1 MATIPISKTTL
12 SRIIKYLSDAALLY
26 DQQRGLRYSSRA
38 WCIRQLFKPQKE
50 TTMTKHEIIDAIIDS
65 TGITRS
71 QALHAFD
78 ATFKALAD
86 GVASGNDIFIRGFG
100 TFRCST
106 LAARKGRNIKAGTT
120 IDIPARKTI
129 KFKPC
134 PALKLQINK

>member
-1 MATIPISKTTL
+1 
-12 SRIIKYLSDAALLY
+12 
-26 DQQRGLRYSSRA
+26 
-38 WCIRQLFKPQKE
+38 
-50 TTMTKHEIIDAIIDS
+50 MTKHEIIDAVIDS
-65 TGITRS
+65 TGISRS

-78 ATFKALAD
+78 TTFKALAD

-100 TFRCST
+100 TFRCTT

-134 PALKLQINK
+134 PALKTQINK